1 MNHCIFIF
9 RPNFFALCN
18 PDMTSI
24 DCGNLT
30 HPQYVMDYTC
40 QGPQEHIQSSAFS
53 NAPWES
59 KKVHMSFV
67 SGHSSMA
74 WQSATFCVLYIQSRN
89 LFKNSSN
96 RSVLIIPL
104 VQLIII
110 ILAYFTALTRVTD
123 YWHHPGDVIGKTFEQ
138 IICKIFVLSFLS

>member
-1 MNHCIFIF
+1 MTYCIIIF

-30 HPQYVMDYTC
+30 HPQYVMDYSC
-40 QGPQEHIQSSAFS
+40 QGPQEHIQSSVFS
-53 NAPWES
+53 DAPWES

-89 LFKNSSN
+89 LFRKSSN
-96 RSVLIIPL
+96 RSVLIVPL

-123 YWHHPGDVIGKTFEQ
+123 YWHHPGDVIGKTFD
-138 IICKIFVLSFLS
+138 